1 MQDGCL
7 SSIPTPLVYICIYD
21 LIYASEKVC
30 HALFY
35 GLSFGGGGK
44 RWGNKNFKLSRAF
57 RVELLRIRS
66 YNLIA
71 AMIAGELAQIGD
83 KYDIK
88 VKDGAWGR
96 RFMTNL
102 FHTIGC

>member
-1 MQDGCL
+1 MLPKKCATPYFMACL
-7 SSIPTPLVYICIYD
+7 LGV
-21 LIYASEKVC
+21 
-30 HALFY
+30 
-35 GLSFGGGGK
+35 GGK